1 MSICYLNGN
10 FENLNQ
16 AKISPLDRGFLFGD
30 SLYEVM
36 LSTKGNIFKL
46 DLHLERLNRNIEE
59 LGYKIPRE
67 IDFGQ
72 ILQEIVH
79 KNRHINQIVYLQI
92 SRGED
97 QVRNHIPSENITP
110 TIFIYSHLMEDNFG
124 LSSGEKAM
132 LVEDFR
138 WRKSKIKATSL
149 LANVMCRI
157 QSKQEGFFE
166 AILYENENVTEGAVS
181 NVFFCKDNLIKTPPT
196 SQNILPGVTRAV
208 ILDILNK
215 NNIACI
221 EEDFTISQLKTAD
234 EIWVTNTTK
243 GIIPIIELD
252 RKKVGSGKPGKSY
265 KRVAKLFLNELKLS

>member
-36 LSTKGNIFKL
+36 VSTKGNIFKL
-46 DLHLERLNRNIEE
+46 NLHLERLQRNIEE
-59 LGYKIPRE
+59 LDYKIPKE
-67 IDFGQ
+67 IDLEQ
-72 ILQEIVH
+72 ILQEIVL
-79 KNRHINQIVYLQI
+79 KNKHINQIVYLQI
-92 SRGED
+92 SRGVD
-97 QVRNHIPSENITP
+97 KVRNHIPSEDITP
-110 TIFIYSHLMEDNFG
+110 TIFIYSHQMEYKFE
-124 LSSGEKAM
+124 LSSGEKAI
-132 LVEDFR
+132 LVEDYR

-149 LANVMCRI
+149 LANVLCRI
-157 QSKQEGFFE
+157 QSKQEGVFE
-166 AILYENENVTEGAVS
+166 AILHENKNVTEGAVS

-208 ILDILNK
+208 ILEILNK
-215 NNIACI
+215 NNISCM
-221 EEDFTISQLKTAD
+221 EENFTTSQLKTAD

-252 RKKVGSGKPGKSY
+252 GKKVGSGKPGKYY

>member
-36 LSTKGNIFKL
+36 VSTKGNIFKL
-46 DLHLERLNRNIEE
+46 NLHLERLQRNIEE
-59 LGYKIPRE
+59 LDYKIPKE
-67 IDFGQ
+67 IDLGQ
-72 ILQEIVH
+72 ILQEIVL
-79 KNRHINQIVYLQI
+79 KNKHINQIVYLQI
-92 SRGED
+92 SRGVD
-97 QVRNHIPSENITP
+97 KVRNHIPSEDITP
-110 TIFIYSHLMEDNFG
+110 TIFIYSHQMEYKFE
-124 LSSGEKAM
+124 LSSGEKAI
-132 LVEDFR
+132 LVEDYR

-149 LANVMCRI
+149 LANVLCRI
-157 QSKQEGFFE
+157 QSKQEGVFE
-166 AILYENENVTEGAVS
+166 AILHENKNVTEGAVS

-208 ILDILNK
+208 ILEILNK
-215 NNIACI
+215 NNISCM
-221 EEDFTISQLKTAD
+221 EENFTTSQLKTAD

-252 RKKVGSGKPGKSY
+252 GKKVGSGKPGKYY